1 MLEPKGPGNLK
12 LRLHSWAVMDLNPVE
27 LQSRGVLKVVTGN
40 RVWGVPS
47 HGSAEKRT
55 EWALKDRRILKSAGI
70 THTPQGGGVHWV
82 SNWVLLTL
90 LCLTA
95 ALH

>member
-1 MLEPKGPGNLK
+1 MDCKTMLEPGNLK

-27 LQSRGVLKVVTGN
+27 VQSHGVLKVVTVN

-47 HGSAEKRT
+47 HSSAEKCTYRVGF
-55 EWALKDRRILKSAGI
+55 EGPQVFKVSWYHAH
-70 THTPQGGGVHWV
+70 THQGGRVHWV

-90 LCLTA
+90 
-95 ALH
+95 